1 MKLHLIS
8 GPEGSG
14 KTTMLRNLVRDYL
27 LRDAINEYM
36 ESDPAR
42 CTMAGLA
49 RVVRQAFTDTQVKQV
64 VFDGVNAEQLFEL
77 TRLTRTLKG
86 REDLTITAALCFY
99 VQAPDYKFE
108 NLQITHLPARQAQPD

>member
-1 MKLHLIS
+1 MNLHLIS
-8 GPEGSG
+8 GPAGSG
-14 KTTMLRNLVRDYL
+14 KTKMLRNLMRESIGE
-27 LRDAINEYM
+27 LRQ
-36 ESDPAR
+36 SDPGG

-49 RVVRQAFTDTQVKQV
+49 RLVRMSFADPKIKLV
-64 VFDGVNAEQLFEL
+64 VFDGVNSEQLFEL

-86 REDLTITAALCFY
+86 REDLTITAALCCY